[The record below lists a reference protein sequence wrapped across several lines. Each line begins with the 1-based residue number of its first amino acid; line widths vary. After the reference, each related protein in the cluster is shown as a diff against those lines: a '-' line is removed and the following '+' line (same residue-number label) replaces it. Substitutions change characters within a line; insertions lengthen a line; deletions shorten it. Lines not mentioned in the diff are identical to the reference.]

1 MMLMLAACGASA
13 QGTHP
18 ASSGS
23 PAAASARASASST
36 PAASAPVPACGA
48 AAAQTRAEAAG
59 VVAGRIYAREVS
71 SPEVRRDKQQVE
83 GYGPLLSALAAGN
96 RAAVGEAV
104 TSLVFSH
111 THVVRLRVSQGGSL
125 LADVGGPLI
134 LAPVGGSLRFLGR
147 TVGRYLLSVQ
157 DDSGYAKLETRY
169 VGYPLIMRQGSRRLA
184 VEGTFSPGSTS
195 IPDRGPVSWHGASY
209 EAVSFAAHAYP
220 SGPLTITML
229 VPPPASLRVSCA
241 TIHLDELNR
250 ISQRIWNRFMQVGGP
265 VSGFVSTTG
274 SLVGALTYVRAGSH
288 QLAGSTRPGPPSLP
302 TVGAVSYRGASYRV
316 LSFAASAA
324 GTQVRVYEL
333 VRA

>member
-1 MMLMLAACGASA
+1 MLMLAACAAAA
-13 QGTHP
+13 QGTHSP
-18 ASSGS
+18 SSSPS
-23 PAAASARASASST
+23 PAPSAVASASST
-36 PAASAPVPACGA
+36 PAASAPAPACGT

-134 LAPVGGSLRFLGR
+134 LAPVGGSLRFHGR
-147 TVGRYLLSVQ
+147 TVGHYLLSVQ

-169 VGYPLIMRQGSRRLA
+169 VGYPLIIRQGSRRLP

-209 EAVSFAAHAYP
+209 EAVSFAGHAYP
-220 SGPLTITML
+220 SGPLTVTML
-229 VPPPASLRVSCA
+229 VPPPSFLSVSCA

-250 ISQRIWNRFMQVGGP
+250 ISQRIWHRFMQVGGP
-265 VSGFVSTTG
+265 VSGFVSTTD
-274 SLVGALTYVRAGSH
+274 SLVGALTYVRAGAH
-288 QLAGSTRPGPPSLP
+288 QLAGSTRPGPPRLP
-302 TVGAVSYRGASYRV
+302 SAGLVSYRGSSYRV

-333 VRA
+333 LPA